1 VQGTLL
7 AGRYRLAEEIGT
19 GGMGSVYRATDLRTD
34 GTVAVKIPHPAL
46 ASEPGYRERLR
57 REARIAASLGSPR
70 VVRVIDLDE
79 HDGVPFLVMEYVAG
93 ETLQRML
100 ARQGRLPL
108 GDALTIATEV
118 ARALDAAY
126 VGGIVHRDL
135 KPQNVKLVDGQVKVL
150 DFGIARLEGLTGLTT
165 TGGFVGTPE
174 YCAPEQAE
182 GHADTRT
189 DIYALGVM
197 LYRMLAGQLP
207 FRGPTALAMLR
218 QHALEAPPK
227 LSDDVPRAVRDIVER
242 CMAKDPADR
251 FRTPSELVAALVT
264 AISARAEPPVLEPTR
279 DLPAPAPSGLAAR
292 PRVARLKNR
301 LGALLSGLGWL
312 IGGAVA
318 IASMR
323 VTYPA
328 MEWYQAMA
336 VGQVGGGALGSTLAA
351 LALRAPR
358 ARADWLRLA
367 LAVGIGVLGAGLT
380 AQLADWYVSQM
391 LSRLLAIAAGVLLVW
406 LAFRGRL
413 SSRPLVQV
421 GLVATGA
428 AIGWV
433 LVENNMD
440 DIRYTLGPLI
450 DVPIDTEARHAI
462 GELLGVA
469 ITAICVGL
477 SLYWPR
483 ATLQWDRIAIAAVV
497 AAVGWSIGNAVGD
510 QLTLQMWTIFSLVL
524 TAWLLI
530 ARPTAT
536 E

>member
-1 VQGTLL
+1 
-7 AGRYRLAEEIGT
+7 
-19 GGMGSVYRATDLRTD
+19 
-34 GTVAVKIPHPAL
+34 
-46 ASEPGYRERLR
+46 
-57 REARIAASLGSPR
+57 
-70 VVRVIDLDE
+70 
-79 HDGVPFLVMEYVAG
+79 
-93 ETLQRML
+93 
-100 ARQGRLPL
+100 
-108 GDALTIATEV
+108 
-118 ARALDAAY
+118 
-126 VGGIVHRDL
+126 
-135 KPQNVKLVDGQVKVL
+135 
-150 DFGIARLEGLTGLTT
+150 
-165 TGGFVGTPE
+165 
-174 YCAPEQAE
+174 
-182 GHADTRT
+182 
-189 DIYALGVM
+189 
-197 LYRMLAGQLP
+197 
-207 FRGPTALAMLR
+207 
-218 QHALEAPPK
+218 
-227 LSDDVPRAVRDIVER
+227 
-242 CMAKDPADR
+242 
-251 FRTPSELVAALVT
+251 
-264 AISARAEPPVLEPTR
+264 
-279 DLPAPAPSGLAAR
+279 
-292 PRVARLKNR
+292 
-301 LGALLSGLGWL
+301 
-312 IGGAVA
+312 
-318 IASMR
+318 
-323 VTYPA
+323 
-328 MEWYQAMA
+328 
-336 VGQVGGGALGSTLAA
+336 
-351 LALRAPR
+351 
-358 ARADWLRLA
+358 
-367 LAVGIGVLGAGLT
+367 VGIGVLGAGLT